1 MIIFLL
7 AVIVV
12 LCVISMRY
20 SYKLDDLKW
29 KVQELEEDVSFG
41 NFHNEYLI
49 NRKHHAIESIR
60 KDLDDTNKILND
72 EKVLWGLEFGDEL
85 SGKNIGAVVLFSSRS
100 GARQNKKKGDKVVKV
115 NYRIVK

>member
-1 MIIFLL
+1 MI
-7 AVIVV
+7 
-12 LCVISMRY
+12 Y
-20 SYKLDDLKW
+20 SYKSDELKW

-41 NFHNEYLI
+41 KFYNEFLI
-49 NRKHHAIESIR
+49 DRNQRYKEAI
-60 KDLDDTNKILND
+60 DDTNKIIKD

-100 GARQNKKKGDKVVKV
+100 GARRNKKKGDRVVKV